1 MMQQSLNEAPIL
13 CAARARCSLRS
24 LVSVRRYK
32 YKAFGTVF
40 GTYTGAAQVNS
51 HPEDSRSTD

>member
-1 MMQQSLNEAPIL
+1 MR
-13 CAARARCSLRS
+13 CASEMLSALSEVPA
-24 LVSVRRYK
+24 RRYK

-51 HPEDSRSTD
+51 HPEDSSQHRLSLFRLHAHM